1 MPSHIAASMF
11 GGAGGRG
18 SRASVGSL
26 GGLRNAL
33 RNEPDRGSAST
44 AHTAHTALATPT
56 APEDD
61 RQTLRLLNDRLSGYL
76 GKVKQL
82 QEENDNLE
90 KQIDEILTK
99 RKTPEGRD
107 WDAME
112 KPLDDLKKQ
121 VKGITMDNAKL
132 LLQIDNT
139 TLANDDLK
147 KKLGDEKKAGK
158 ELEKDLEALKKSIGD
173 TKLNQEQTKKQI
185 GLVKEE
191 LDRLQQEHKDEVD
204 VLYEKIQDSEVK
216 VEIDSQ
222 DSNLTEILNKI
233 RSQYSNLGK
242 TNLKETEE
250 KYQSKFDN
258 IKVAEARNAE
268 VLQTGTTELKD
279 LFKQRQT
286 LDVKIHSVHSMT
298 KVGRDFRIGSEE
310 ALRGTRVEYGQQLA
324 PLNQVVLELEAE
336 LRKVRS
342 QVEHQ
347 VETNRDLLCVKM
359 KLEEEVSNYQ
369 HLIHGITTGADSLEF
384 SLEDAELRV

>member
-250 KYQSKFDN
+250 KYQSKVQLLWMSSTRCSVSYSLLLIISPFLSCFSLPSLTTLRWQRPGTLKSCRLERQSSRICLNRDKLWMLRSTVCTAWY
-258 IKVAEARNAE
+258 IHKSHFTYITCQSAMKYYRVKS
-268 VLQTGTTELKD
+268 QTQKE
-279 LFKQRQT
+279 
-286 LDVKIHSVHSMT
+286 
-298 KVGRDFRIGSEE
+298 
-310 ALRGTRVEYGQQLA
+310 QQLSF
-324 PLNQVVLELEAE
+324 
-336 LRKVRS
+336 RS
-342 QVEHQ
+342 DE
-347 VETNRDLLCVKM
+347 
-359 KLEEEVSNYQ
+359 
-369 HLIHGITTGADSLEF
+369 
-384 SLEDAELRV
+384 